1 MNTRNRKKEYTPF
14 NKNLK
19 KLREASGV
27 SIGDFADSLG
37 LSRNTYIAYENQNR
51 EPSYAVLMKIADTL
65 HVSIDDLIGREIGDY
80 EILLSK
86 CQQMGFL
93 VLPDNTTKDAPS
105 VNILYFYEDGREEAF
120 HFAKDEFIEIM
131 KVIPNTQEYAQVYL
145 EAFKE
150 WENQKAN
157 KFMDMLLK
165 DKQYQEAREI
175 LKEKAP
181 QLWEYL
187 HNLEQYTMQDIGTVS
202 IHHHTLFKSKPE
214 PPNSEGHNDPD

>member
-19 KLREASGV
+19 KFREASGV

-51 EPSYAVLMKIADTL
+51 EPSYAVLIKIADAL
-65 HVSIDDLIGREIGDY
+65 HVSVDDLIGREISDY

-86 CQQMGFL
+86 CQQIGFL

-120 HFAKDEFIEIM
+120 HFTKDEFITIM
-131 KVIPNTQEYAQVYL
+131 QIIQKTDEYKNAVFPVYL
-145 EAFKE
+145 HAFKE
-150 WENQKAN
+150 WQNQQLK
-157 KFMDMLLK
+157 LLTKMIIK
-165 DKQYQEAREI
+165 DEGFHELRDL

-181 QLWEYL
+181 QLWEQIVK
-187 HNLEQYTMQDIGTVS
+187 EED
-202 IHHHTLFKSKPE
+202 TL
-214 PPNSEGHNDPD
+214 

>member
-19 KLREASGV
+19 KFREASGV

-51 EPSYAVLMKIADTL
+51 EPSYAVLMKIADAL

-157 KFMDMLLK
+157 KFMEMLLK
-165 DKQYQEAREI
+165 DKKTQAL

-187 HNLEQYTMQDIGTVS
+187 HNLEKMTHDIEPVS
-202 IHHHTLFKSKPE
+202 IHHTIFKSKPE
-214 PPNSEGHNDPD
+214 PPNSEGHTDPDL